1 MLTVEERINLRDR
14 LIKVFL
20 NEIVVCNL
28 PNGHYKI
35 VSSKSF
41 NSFLN
46 KNTVIANEYNL
57 YISEFRSQDEAL
69 YCLTHIDD
77 YTNHICPIC
86 KEYSQ
91 FYNMGHGY
99 RITCGKNKCKQVF
112 AHSEE
117 ADKKFKESMQ
127 RNYGVNYTGESVEL
141 MAKAKATKKDRYG
154 DENYNNR
161 KKAEE
166 TNLAK
171 RKVRHQMQDPEVIA
185 KFIQTMLERYGVKWA
200 LQHPKIVETWRKNYE
215 AKHGV
220 INPTTLEE
228 CQPLLDQIKKGLTL
242 AEVYSNNEY
251 FKYFT
256 ILSYLHKNRL
266 LLLSET
272 MHIFNKSLT
281 TIGKRISKLGLSN
294 YYDIQESELELFF
307 MSYLIEKKFKNK
319 IDFIRRKYKF
329 DKDNHKQQIDFQIVN
344 YNIAFEIND
353 ICSHNITRQ
362 ESTYHIHK
370 TQMMNDQYNIRL
382 IHLWEWELTN
392 DILWL
397 KISNWIFNSLFN
409 QSKVQLNLFDNSSNN
424 YDIKLVDKKEQLN
437 FLNQYSLD
445 NNREFIKCIG
455 IYYDNKLIQTIS
467 FVNDRIISIC
477 VKFGYEMIKGTKEII
492 LQSYMKYKNL
502 DYILTYIDLSKFTG
516 KTFKDIGFELI
527 QYQEPNLIAEDSNV
541 TSKYKQMYNC
551 GYNVYMMTL

>member
-1 MLTVEERINLRDR
+1 MLTIEERINLRNE
-14 LIKVFL
+14 LTNLFL
-20 NEIVVCNL
+20 NEIVICKL
-28 PNGHYKI
+28 SNGHYKI
-35 VSSKSF
+35 VSDKSLRI
-41 NSFLN
+41 FLN
-46 KNTVIANEYNL
+46 KNINAAIKYNT
-57 YISEFRSQDEAL
+57 YISEFRTEEEAL
-69 YCLTHIDD
+69 YCITHIDD
-77 YTNHICPIC
+77 YINHICPIC

-91 FYNMGHGY
+91 FYNIGHGY
-99 RITCGKNKCKQVF
+99 RITCGKNKCKQAF
-112 AHSEE
+112 AHSEK
-117 ADKKFKESMQ
+117 ADKKFRESMQ
-127 RNYGVNYTGESVEL
+127 RNHGVNYTGESAEL
-141 MAKAKATKKDRYG
+141 MAKAKATKKRLYN

-185 KFIQTMLERYGVKWA
+185 KFIRTMLERYGVKWA

-228 CQPLLDQIKKGLTL
+228 CQPLLNQIKEGLTL

-272 MHIFNKSLT
+272 MHIFSKSLT
-281 TIGKRISKLGLSN
+281 TIGKRINKLGLSN
-294 YYDIQESELELFF
+294 YYNIQESELELFF

-329 DKDNHKQQIDFQIVN
+329 DKDNHKQQIDFEMVN

-397 KISNWIFNSLFN
+397 KISNWIFNSLLLN
-409 QSKVQLNLFDNSSNN
+409 QSKIQLNLFDNSNS
-424 YDIKLVDKKEQLN
+424 YDIRLVNKEEQLS

-445 NNREFIKCIG
+445 SDRNFNKCIG
-455 IYYDNKLIQTIS
+455 IYYNNELIQTIS
-467 FVNDRIISIC
+467 FVNEHIISIC
-477 VKFGYEMIKGTKEII
+477 VKFGYEMIQGTKEVI
-492 LQSYMKYKNL
+492 QSYMKYKNL
-502 DYILTYIDLSKFTG
+502 DYILTYVDLSKFTG
-516 KTFKDIGFELI
+516 ETFEDIGFELV
-527 QYQEPNLIAEDSNV
+527 QYQEPVIISEV
-541 TSKYKQMYNC
+541 PTKSKYKQVYNC

>member
-1 MLTVEERINLRDR
+1 MLTFNERINLRDE
-14 LIKVFL
+14 LTKVFL
-20 NEIVVCNL
+20 NEIIVCKLSN
-28 PNGHYKI
+28 NHYKI
-35 VSSKSF
+35 VSAKSLKA
-41 NSFLN
+41 FLN
-46 KNTVIANEYNL
+46 KNIDILNKYNL
-57 YISEFRSQDEAL
+57 YISEFRFEEEAL
-69 YCLTHIDD
+69 YCITHIDD

-86 KEYSQ
+86 KEYAQ

-99 RITCGKNKCKQVF
+99 RLTCGKNKCKQAF

-127 RNYGVNYTGESVEL
+127 RNHGVNYTGESAEL

-166 TNLAK
+166 TNLAR
-171 RKVRHQMQDPEVIA
+171 RKVRHQMQDPNVLA

-228 CQPLLDQIKKGLTL
+228 CQSLLDQIKEGLTL

-251 FKYFT
+251 FKYFI

-272 MHIFNKSLT
+272 MRIFNKSLT

-319 IDFIRRKYKF
+319 IDFVRRKYKF

-370 TQMMNDQYNIRL
+370 TRMMNDLYNIRL

-392 DILWL
+392 DILWS

-409 QSKVQLNLFDNSSNN
+409 QCKVQLNLFDNSNN
-424 YDIKLVDKKEQLN
+424 YDIRLVDKEEQLN

-445 NNREFIKCIG
+445 NNRDFIKCIG
-455 IYYDNKLIQTIS
+455 IYYNNELIQTIS
-467 FVNDRIISIC
+467 FVNEHIISIC
-477 VKFGYEMIKGTKEII
+477 VKFGYEIIQGTKEII
-492 LQSYMKYKNL
+492 QSYMKYKNFN
-502 DYILTYIDLSKFTG
+502 YILTYVDLSKFTG
-516 KTFKDIGFELI
+516 KTFEDIGFELI

-551 GYNVYMMTL
+551 GYNVYMMTAK